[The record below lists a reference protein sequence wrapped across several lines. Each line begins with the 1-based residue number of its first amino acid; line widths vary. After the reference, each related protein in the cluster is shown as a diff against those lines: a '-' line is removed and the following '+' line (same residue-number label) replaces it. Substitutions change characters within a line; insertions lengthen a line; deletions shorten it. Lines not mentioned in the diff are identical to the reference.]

1 MRRVIQGV
9 FVLCIG
15 AWLAV
20 SAVAS
25 EYRGQVTFNGMGLPG
40 STVTVTATQ
49 GDKKVVAVSDDQGL
63 FNFPDL
69 ADGKWTLTVQMTG
82 FAALKQEITVAP
94 SAPAAALELKLL
106 SLDEIR
112 AEDKPLKVDA
122 TQLAAAA
129 AAAAPGAGGAAPA
142 AGIAAAKSEGILI
155 NGSHSNAATSQ
166 FSMNQAFGNNRN
178 RRSLYNGS
186 VSLQL
191 ENSALDAAPYSLTG
205 TPAVKPQFNNYT
217 LRGDFGGP
225 LNIKRLMP
233 RGPYFGLF
241 YTHSQN
247 NNYRTQTAL
256 VPTGQD
262 SSGNWTLTGGPIF
275 VPAQFTQPG
284 ITSPACLAA
293 LPGAT
298 QTDAVTGK
306 QIFTNNII
314 PKACVASASTAL
326 LAPYQPLVPNVVG
339 DPAYNYQAP
348 VNSSSAADTLGLRL
362 NKGIGKN
369 YFYGNWNFSDSR
381 NTNPSIFGFTDT
393 GASLGINANV
403 NWSRSFTQRLRS
415 TLGYTF
421 GRSRS
426 STNPYYAYQPNFET
440 AAGIQGADT
449 EKGYGGPPTLNFG
462 SGILGLSDGVL
473 AYNRNESNGITEGLT
488 WSRGRHN
495 VAFGG
500 AFNRLEF
507 NYKTQTNP
515 NGSFRFT
522 GAATQAS
529 VTSGG
534 TTAPRG
540 GSDFADFLLGL
551 PDTSAIAYGNAD
563 KYLRQ
568 NTYNIYVN
576 DDFRVNPE
584 FSINA
589 GVSWEYGSP
598 VSERN
603 GKLVNLSI
611 APNFGTA
618 TAVTGSNPLLHAD
631 YSRPEPKVAIAW
643 RPISGS
649 SLLIRSSYG
658 INTDTSVYQQAAY
671 EMAQQAPLSTS
682 LSLSNSPGCAFNIA
696 NPFTASSCSTTTPD
710 TFALDPNFRVGYVQ
724 TWTLQV
730 QRDLPFSMQMLV
742 NYDGIKGTHGV
753 QEFLPNTCA
762 PVAGSTITSCP
773 QYGNNTHGYIY
784 RTSGGNLERE
794 EGWINLR
801 RRPRSGFEAGL
812 TYTFAKSIDDF
823 YSLSGQGGVTSDANI
838 VQDWTNPRGQRG
850 LSSGDQRHKVVAYA
864 QYTTGLGLGGKALLS
879 GWRGAIYKDWS
890 IRADFSAGS
899 GLPETP
905 IYAGATIVGA
915 AYGTIRPDIVGSP
928 YANPASGYF
937 LNSSAYAVP
946 TGHFGSARRNSI
958 EGPNTFS
965 LNAQMNRTFRLHGRY
980 SMDASLTAA
989 NVLNHVVIPGWNMNW
1004 TPQSRTFGSPLQPAS
1019 MRTVTV
1025 NLRMR
1030 F

>member
-1 MRRVIQGV
+1 MWAIPHTTTR
-9 FVLCIG
+9 
-15 AWLAV
+15 
-20 SAVAS
+20 
-25 EYRGQVTFNGMGLPG
+25 
-40 STVTVTATQ
+40 
-49 GDKKVVAVSDDQGL
+49 
-63 FNFPDL
+63 
-69 ADGKWTLTVQMTG
+69 
-82 FAALKQEITVAP
+82 
-94 SAPAAALELKLL
+94 
-106 SLDEIR
+106 
-112 AEDKPLKVDA
+112 
-122 TQLAAAA
+122 
-129 AAAAPGAGGAAPA
+129 
-142 AGIAAAKSEGILI
+142 
-155 NGSHSNAATSQ
+155 
-166 FSMNQAFGNNRN
+166 
-178 RRSLYNGS
+178 
-186 VSLQL
+186 
-191 ENSALDAAPYSLTG
+191 
-205 TPAVKPQFNNYT
+205 
-217 LRGDFGGP
+217 LR
-225 LNIKRLMP
+225 
-233 RGPYFGLF
+233 
-241 YTHSQN
+241 
-247 NNYRTQTAL
+247 
-256 VPTGQD
+256 
-262 SSGNWTLTGGPIF
+262 
-275 VPAQFTQPG
+275 
-284 ITSPACLAA
+284 C
-293 LPGAT
+293 
-298 QTDAVTGK
+298 
-306 QIFTNNII
+306 
-314 PKACVASASTAL
+314 
-326 LAPYQPLVPNVVG
+326 
-339 DPAYNYQAP
+339 
-348 VNSSSAADTLGLRL
+348 NSSSAADTLGLRL

-369 YFYGNWNFSDSR
+369 YFYGSWNFSDSR

-421 GRSRS
+421 GRSRTS
-426 STNPYYAYQPNFET
+426 MNPYYAYQPNFET

-488 WSRGRHN
+488 WSRVRHN

-618 TAVTGSNPLLHAD
+618 TAGDGKQSPAACGLQPSGAQSGDCVAAD
-631 YSRPEPKVAIAW
+631 LRLVAADPFQLRYQHGHVACISRP
-643 RPISGS
+643 R
-649 SLLIRSSYG
+649 
-658 INTDTSVYQQAAY
+658 TQ
-671 EMAQQAPLSTS
+671 MAQQAPLSTS

-696 NPFTASSCSTTTPD
+696 NPFTASSCSTATPD

-773 QYGNNTHGYIY
+773 QYGSNTHGYIY

-794 EGWINLR
+794 EGWINL
-801 RRPRSGFEAGL
+801 
-812 TYTFAKSIDDF
+812 
-823 YSLSGQGGVTSDANI
+823 GGV
-838 VQDWTNPRGQRG
+838 
-850 LSSGDQRHKVVAYA
+850 
-864 QYTTGLGLGGKALLS
+864 
-879 GWRGAIYKDWS
+879 
-890 IRADFSAGS
+890 RAADLKQA
-899 GLPETP
+899 
-905 IYAGATIVGA
+905 
-915 AYGTIRPDIVGSP
+915 
-928 YANPASGYF
+928 
-937 LNSSAYAVP
+937 
-946 TGHFGSARRNSI
+946 
-958 EGPNTFS
+958 
-965 LNAQMNRTFRLHGRY
+965 
-980 SMDASLTAA
+980 
-989 NVLNHVVIPGWNMNW
+989 
-1004 TPQSRTFGSPLQPAS
+1004 
-1019 MRTVTV
+1019 
-1025 NLRMR
+1025 
-1030 F
+1030 